1 MSQTTIVARHNQK
14 LIFSIPI
21 LFLFCVQDGTAGGE
35 RSGLAGVS
43 MGRTFVASSRGIAA
57 IGTNP
62 ANLALGDKD
71 YDVTFTLLPPFGVSF
86 GSDFLNYEI
95 YNDYFTGKD
104 TVIAGKTER
113 VSRYLTDADKNR
125 ILTLFPEGI
134 AETHA
139 NVDVRTFGLTVH
151 SNAVGSFGLSVTERI
166 ASNLDMPRDY
176 ARFAFFGLDSAGS
189 TYDFSG
195 TNGRSWWLREYSL
208 SYARKLP
215 GIPFVE
221 DAVAGITVK
230 LVHGFGYLG
239 TDHYAARFSNTK
251 TLDTTIGGI
260 HYRQYRLDLSNSFRV
275 LRAGTDQ
282 FTNIL
287 EGRED
292 SSDLVPFPRPAGSG
306 FGVDLGVSGEALK
319 GMRVGLSITDIGSVT
334 WRQNTKE
341 RAGSGRFSITNVD
354 SQIIEDLQDAL
365 LGTDRTIGKFS
376 TALATALRF
385 GAALQLDQTGWT
397 PWLYGQLLVAL
408 EYQQGFNNAPGNTTR
423 PRVALGL
430 EYRPFVFLPLRTG
443 ISVGGEDRFNWAMGF
458 GFDLWN
464 FTLDVGTENIGVLLT
479 DTFRQFSVGV
489 EMRIK
494 I

>member
-1 MSQTTIVARHNQK
+1 MNQTMTPAQHTRR
-14 LIFSIPI
+14 LIFFIPI
-21 LFLFCVQDGTAGGE
+21 LLFLSVQDSIAGGE

-43 MGRTFVASSRGIAA
+43 MGRIFVATSRGISA

-62 ANLALGDKD
+62 ANLALGDRD
-71 YDVTFTLLPPFGVSF
+71 YDVTFTLVPPFGVSF

-95 YNDYFTGKD
+95 YNDYFTGVDSVVGGEK
-104 TVIAGKTER
+104 KR
-113 VSRYLTDADKNR
+113 VSRYLNDADKNR

-134 AETHA
+134 AETHFD
-139 NVDVRTFGLTVH
+139 VDVRAFGLTVH
-151 SNAVGSFGLSVTERI
+151 SNMVGSFGLSVTERI
-166 ASNLDMPRDY
+166 ASNLDIPRDY

-189 TYDFSG
+189 TYDFGG
-195 TNGRSWWLREYSL
+195 TSERSWWLREYSL
-208 SYARKLP
+208 SYAHKIP
-215 GIPFVE
+215 NIPFV
-221 DAVAGITVK
+221 DDVVAGMTVK
-230 LVHGFGYLG
+230 LVHGFGYVG
-239 TDHYAARFSNTK
+239 TEHYEARFRNTI

-260 HYRQYRLDLSNSFRV
+260 RYRHYRLDLNNSFRV

-282 FTNIL
+282 FTTIL

-292 SSDLVPFPRPAGSG
+292 SSKFLPFPRPAGSG
-306 FGVDLGVSGEALK
+306 FGVDIGISGEVLK
-319 GMRVGLSITDIGSVT
+319 GLRVGLSITDIGSIT

-341 RAGSGRFSITNVD
+341 RAGSGQFSITNVD

-365 LGTDRTIGKFS
+365 LGVDRDIGKFS

-385 GAALQLDQTGWT
+385 GGALQLDETGWT
-397 PWLYGQLLVAL
+397 PWLYGRLLFAL
-408 EYQQGFNNAPGNTTR
+408 EYQQGFNDAPGNTTR
-423 PRVALGL
+423 PRAALGM

-464 FTLDVGTENIGVLLT
+464 FTLDLGTENVGLLFT
-479 DTFRQFSVGV
+479 DNFKQFSAGV
-489 EMRIK
+489 EIRIK